1 MLRNKIK
8 KKKIQ
13 NKTKGNQKTQGPNL
27 IQKNNKTPFDFIC
40 LVQISTREERNGE
53 GKKKKSSESH
63 YIHIWDHQNE
73 LGAPLSTQSQMGML

>member
-8 KKKIQ
+8 KKNNNSKQ
-13 NKTKGNQKTQGPNL
+13 NKRQSKEQGPNL

-53 GKKKKSSESH
+53 GKKEKVVGVSLHTHFGPSK
-63 YIHIWDHQNE
+63 
-73 LGAPLSTQSQMGML
+73 